1 MAMRRAL
8 AQHIVEHFL
17 IESGLF
23 LHGHGI
29 GAAAARHA
37 IEAHR
42 AAFEGELGEATHLGH
57 LLDAEM
63 LHKHLRGQLSGGQHA
78 FALGQLTQQ
87 PVDVGLLH
95 DFEVLVGGVVLR
107 ATNAQPC
114 VEDGHARFGEKGF
127 ERLEAER
134 LVLLVDE
141 MQLVAEEH
149 VAEDSPHVVLKVG
162 IIPRHAPAFGCWRK
176 RAEHQ
181 QPRIFGQPRLK
192 GVRLDGLWRGR
203 FDGLHH
209 CSVLTR

>member
-8 AQHIVEHFL
+8 VQHIVEHFL
-17 IESGLF
+17 IESCLF

-37 IEAHR
+37 IEAQR
-42 AAFEGELGEATHLGH
+42 APFEAELGEASHLGH

-78 FALGQLTQQ
+78 LALGQLTQQ

-95 DFEVLVGGVVLR
+95 DFEVLIGGVVLR
-107 ATNAQPC
+107 ATNAQPR

-127 ERLEAER
+127 ECLEVER

-149 VAEDSPHVVLKVG
+149 VPKDSPHVVLKVG
-162 IIPRHAPAFGCWRK
+162 IIPRHAPTFGCWRK

-181 QPRIFGQPRLK
+181 QPRIFGQPRLE
-192 GVRLDGLWRGR
+192 GVR
-203 FDGLHH
+203 FDGLWCGRFHGLRH

>member
-37 IEAHR
+37 IEAQF

-63 LHKHLRGQLSGGQHA
+63 LHKHLRGQLSGGQHTL
-78 FALGQLTQQ
+78 ALGQLAQQ
-87 PVDVGLLH
+87 PIDVGLLH

-107 ATNAQPC
+107 TANAQPR

-127 ERLEAER
+127 ERLEVER

-149 VAEDSPHVVLKVG
+149 VAEDAPHVVLKVG
-162 IIPRHAPAFGCWRK
+162 IIPRHAPTFGCWRK

-181 QPRIFGQPRLK
+181 
-192 GVRLDGLWRGR
+192 
-203 FDGLHH
+203 
-209 CSVLTR
+209 